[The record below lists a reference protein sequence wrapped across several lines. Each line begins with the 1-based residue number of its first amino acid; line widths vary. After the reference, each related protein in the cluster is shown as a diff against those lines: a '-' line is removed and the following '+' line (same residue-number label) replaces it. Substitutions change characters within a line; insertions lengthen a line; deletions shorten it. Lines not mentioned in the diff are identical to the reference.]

1 MTIDWYDKVNVESK
15 DRYKGIVMRGL
26 IVCTDAITH
35 LIILSPTLF
44 ISFYFVFISRLQG
57 HRLWNWTR
65 LEILSETLYHGLA
78 SVHLGYSSD

>member
-1 MTIDWYDKVNVESK
+1 MTIDWYDKVNVESNHT
-15 DRYKGIVMRGL
+15 YKGIAMRGL

-44 ISFYFVFISRLQG
+44 ISFYFIFISRLQG

-65 LEILSETLYHGLA
+65 LEILSETLYYGLA
-78 SVHLGYSSD
+78 SVHHGYSSD